1 MGNSSVYRKGKEIK
15 VKKVGSHFLMNQSI
29 QASYSDLIV
38 RHSKC
43 QKKKKMAVAVV
54 VKSE

>member
-1 MGNSSVYRKGKEIK
+1 VE
-15 VKKVGSHFLMNQSI
+15 KVGSNFLMNQSI

-43 QKKKKMAVAVV
+43 QKKKKKMAVAVV